1 MSTKS
6 LDTNKRAKKRDP
18 DFINA
23 EIAMK
28 RAAQKAREKA
38 KKAGSGVI
46 VIKDGEIV
54 EERQDGEAIVYLPVQ

>member
-6 LDTNKRAKKRDP
+6 LDSNKKAKKRDP
-18 DFINA
+18 DLINA

-38 KKAGSGVI
+38 KRVGSGVI

-54 EERQDGEAIVYLPVQ
+54 EERQDGETIVYLPVQ